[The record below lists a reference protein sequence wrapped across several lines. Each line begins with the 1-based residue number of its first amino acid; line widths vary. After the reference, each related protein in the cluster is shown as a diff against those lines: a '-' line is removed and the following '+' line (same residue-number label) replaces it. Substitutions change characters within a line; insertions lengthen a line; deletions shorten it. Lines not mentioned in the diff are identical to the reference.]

1 MATMT
6 KQTSAYLHL
15 SATIPLSLIALAL
28 AVFLSFAL
36 PLIAQD
42 AVPAEILQRTVLIK
56 VGDAYA
62 TAFTIDYQGKLYL
75 VTARHVVA
83 ALPDTNATLQV
94 KQGDEWAELHTVRT
108 LYPPSKEVDIAVFE
122 TGDKVSTPFQ
132 ITAVRK
138 GVGAA
143 LGQQIWF
150 LGYPWAMGSR
160 FMNGEIPFVKR
171 GTMSAVDHTNPDAV
185 IVYIDGFNNPGF
197 SGGPIIYWDLGT
209 HTYGILGVIK
219 GYRDDTAKLM
229 VNGGKVD
236 TQLVVNSG
244 ILVGYSIQHAIQA
257 IEQSNH

>member
-1 MATMT
+1 MT
-6 KQTSAYLHL
+6 HQASAYLL
-15 SATIPLSLIALAL
+15 KLFALAFAFRL
-28 AVFLSFAL
+28 AL
-36 PLIAQD
+36 PLFAQD
-42 AVPAEILQRTVLIK
+42 AVPEEILQRTVLIK
-56 VGDAYA
+56 VGAAYA

-83 ALPDTNATLQV
+83 GLPDTNATLHV
-94 KQGDEWAELHTVRT
+94 RQGEKWEDVHTLRT
-108 LYPPSKEVDIAVFE
+108 LYPPSREVDIAVFE

-132 ITAVRK
+132 VTAVQK

-160 FMNGEIPFVKR
+160 FKNGEIPFVKR
-171 GTMSAVDHTNPDAV
+171 GTMSAVDHTDPQAV
-185 IVYIDGFNNPGF
+185 ILYIDGFNNPGF

-219 GYRDDTAKLM
+219 GFRDDTAKM
-229 VNGGKVD
+229 RVNGAQVD
-236 TQLVVNSG
+236 TELVVNSG

-257 IEQSNH
+257 IELGKH